1 MTTIFPLAS
10 NDKSPWIVWL
20 VVGYGYV
27 LGQYKYSHYVAQLV
41 DQLFVPLYTICV
53 MLYLASRV
61 LGIVLQNAPSSRQQ
75 KSKSVPV
82 PSFLPQENVD
92 AMILHAEQQ
101 QPIDLT
107 GAWKLV
113 ENNNFEEFLAT
124 QGVPWPLRSAAN
136 RARPTHRITH
146 RGNMLTIKIEAG
158 IIESQ
163 TTYIINGPKVKGA
176 VRGRLFE
183 DAVSYLPNRNGV
195 QVLKRAVEEKYT
207 ILVCRRLSEDQQ
219 KIILTSTATFDDGR
233 DSVQSTQLFARM
245 DQEPVL

>member
-1 MTTIFPLAS
+1 MTTISPLAS
-10 NDKSPWIVWL
+10 NDKSPWIVLL
-20 VVGYGYV
+20 VVGYV
-27 LGQYKYSHYVAQLV
+27 LGQYSHNVAQLV

-61 LGIVLQNAPSSRQQ
+61 FGTFIQNTPSLRKQEP
-75 KSKSVPV
+75 KSVPV

-92 AMILHAEQQ
+92 AMLHAE

-113 ENNNFEEFLAT
+113 ENKNFEEFLAT

-146 RGNMLTIKIEAG
+146 RGNMLTIKIEG

-163 TTYIINGPKVKGA
+163 TTYIINGPKVKGT

-183 DAVSYLPNRNGV
+183 DAVSYLPNGV
-195 QVLKRAVEEKYT
+195 QMLKRAIEEKYT
-207 ILVCRRLSEDQQ
+207 IQVCRRLSEDQQ

-245 DQEPVL
+245 D

>member
-1 MTTIFPLAS
+1 MTTISPLAS
-10 NDKSPWIVWL
+10 NDKNPWIL
-20 VVGYGYV
+20 LLGVGFV
-27 LGQYKYSHYVAQLV
+27 LGHYSHNVAQLV
-41 DQLFVPLYTICV
+41 DQLLVPLYTICV
-53 MLYLASRV
+53 TIYLSSRV
-61 LGIVLQNAPSSRQQ
+61 LGIVIQNAPSLRQPES

-82 PSFLPQENVD
+82 PTFLPQENVE
-92 AMILHAEQQ
+92 AILHDE

-146 RGNMLTIKIEAG
+146 RGSLLTIKIEG

-163 TTYIINGPKVKGA
+163 TTYIINGPKVTCT

-183 DAVSYLPNRNGV
+183 DAVSYLPNGV

-207 ILVCRRLSEDQQ
+207 IQVCRRLSEDQQ
-219 KIILTSTATFDDGR
+219 KITLTSTATFDDGR

-245 DQEPVL
+245 Q